1 MPSTFIIYPNFTMFF
16 TCTAHLKYKQ
26 YRGPGKSSWTLEDV
40 YMETSYVLS
49 GLSRKAGLCLLS
61 FPTQPPSSG
70 DEMDARS
77 NVKQQSTNEV
87 VDSCSNS
94 EEVISHKI
102 ETQNCEAK
110 TDDSNGSSLGRTRES
125 SENDIA
131 CCSNS
136 KGFQEDT
143 FDASLSR
150 SCESAKENF
159 GVYNTKET
167 ICESNTISQNNQ
179 SILNTDAEQLPR
191 GVNDTKKE
199 VNLPSMQD
207 CTKPNENSDEDE
219 YVCITDDETC
229 PIDSSD
235 SKWDTSNDLPLMAN
249 VDEVLVTH
257 YVLNLEVSF
266 DEKVMSGDITLFLKP
281 ATQCV
286 LQRQFQLCLDCS
298 LVHIESVEEINLRD
312 DFSVKYYGTEQQCD
326 CSSYP
331 NDIFQV
337 DKFKQ
342 IPVAL
347 PYTFLPYAVR
357 NWCMRIWKP
366 RKLGRSW
373 PRCIRIK
380 YRTRPEGKSLT
391 WANDQDQ
398 RYSK

>member
-1 MPSTFIIYPNFTMFF
+1 
-16 TCTAHLKYKQ
+16 
-26 YRGPGKSSWTLEDV
+26 
-40 YMETSYVLS
+40 METSYVLS

-61 FPTQPPSSG
+61 FPTQTPSFG
-70 DEMDARS
+70 NEMDARS
-77 NVKQQSTNEV
+77 NVKQHGNNEV
-87 VDSCSNS
+87 VDSCSIS

-102 ETQNCEAK
+102 QTQNCEAK
-110 TDDSNGSSLGRTRES
+110 TDDSNESSLSRTRQS

-131 CCSNS
+131 CCSSS
-136 KGFQEDT
+136 KAFEEDT
-143 FDASLSR
+143 IVTSLSR
-150 SCESAKENF
+150 TCESAKEIF
-159 GVYNTKET
+159 DVYNTKDT
-167 ICESNTISQNNQ
+167 ICESSTISENSQ
-179 SILNTDAEQLPR
+179 SIVNTDFEQLQR

-199 VNLPSMQD
+199 MNLSSMQD
-207 CTKPNENSDEDE
+207 CTKPDENSDEGE

-229 PIDSSD
+229 PIDSSNT
-235 SKWDTSNDLPLMAN
+235 KWDTSNDLPLMAN

-298 LVHIESVEEINLRD
+298 LVQIEFVEEINLMD

-326 CSSYP
+326 FSSYP
-331 NDIFQV
+331 NDVFQV

-342 IPVAL
+342 TPVAL
-347 PYTFLPYAVR
+347 PYTLLPYAVR

-380 YRTRPEGKSLT
+380 YRTRPEGKSLA